1 MSTLLQYLKR
11 DAGLVIVTADYHIQ
25 LSELISETYMLT
37 VADAQHRIDK
47 ILEPAML
54 EYEQIGEME
63 HVSFVDEWRFFRRGS
78 SRRHST
84 IIGSV
89 DAATSLQRTASLAS
103 RSLADSKTSRNLS
116 PVSIISL
123 LSSTIY
129 VFRSYHVHPSIIV
142 QAIAQFLYYIS
153 CEIFNRI
160 LANRKMLCRSKALQV
175 RMNLSVL
182 EEWIRS
188 QRLPTTLLSCFDPVT
203 QLLQLLQC
211 LSQLQDWD
219 TFSATVKEQT
229 SLNALQIRRCVTH
242 YRYEVDELKLPEEV
256 DSKLAMMLNSGTS
269 IAQPPKPKIDDY
281 TDRISTDVE
290 SDRSNISVD
299 RESIASKRLSGSGVF
314 ENEDEEMKERRDS
327 RFILPF
333 SLPAF
338 AVEQQEGP
346 SRADAVSVMSLRST
360 VSPSIPEDWMHLLDS
375 I

>member
-1 MSTLLQYLKR
+1 
-11 DAGLVIVTADYHIQ
+11 
-25 LSELISETYMLT
+25 MLT

>member
-1 MSTLLQYLKR
+1 
-11 DAGLVIVTADYHIQ
+11 
-25 LSELISETYMLT
+25 
-37 VADAQHRIDK
+37 
-47 ILEPAML
+47 
-54 EYEQIGEME
+54 
-63 HVSFVDEWRFFRRGS
+63 
-78 SRRHST
+78 
-84 IIGSV
+84 
-89 DAATSLQRTASLAS
+89 
-103 RSLADSKTSRNLS
+103 
-116 PVSIISL
+116 
-123 LSSTIY
+123 
-129 VFRSYHVHPSIIV
+129 
-142 QAIAQFLYYIS
+142 
-153 CEIFNRI
+153 
-160 LANRKMLCRSKALQV
+160 
-175 RMNLSVL
+175 MNLSVL

-299 RESIASKRLSGSGVF
+299 IESIASKRLSGSGVF